1 MGPDELWE
9 ARARG
14 VVLFAGWVADGADER
29 AADLGFGGFDPDPDR
44 AAADR
49 HRWLAHELLPYES
62 VFLGAE
68 RLLGGERS
76 ERVRARYAEAG
87 FRPRSDL
94 DPDHLAQ
101 ELAFAGF
108 LCGAIGDAT
117 RDGLPD
123 VAARIGRMLDGFLAE
138 HLGAWLPL
146 AAFAVRD
153 APGWGPVLTAADELV
168 ASFAPPLRIP
178 AAPDVDPLSERAGLR
193 DVGDW
198 LATPLSTGIF
208 WTRAALDD
216 VGRRIGLARGFGTR
230 SETLEAL
237 LRNAADHRKLPI
249 VAGALAAE
257 ADRWAERH
265 AGTPWEERAR
275 RAAGVCR
282 TLESSAA

>member
-9 ARARG
+9 ARARAAA
-14 VVLFAGWVADGADER
+14 LFATWIADGVDAR
-29 AADLGFGGFDPDPDR
+29 AADLGFGGFDADPDR
-44 AAADR
+44 ADAAR

-62 VFLGAE
+62 VHLGPE
-68 RLLGGERS
+68 RLLGGERAAL
-76 ERVRARYAEAG
+76 VTARYAEAG
-87 FRPRSDL
+87 FRARADL
-94 DPDHLAQ
+94 DADHLAQ
-101 ELAFAGF
+101 ELAFVGF
-108 LCGAIGDAT
+108 LCGAIGDAE

-123 VAARIGRMLDGFLAE
+123 VAARIRRLLDPFLAE

-153 APGWGPVLTAADELV
+153 APGWGPVLTAADDLI

-178 AAPDVDPLSERAGLR
+178 AAPDVDPLASRAGLR

-216 VGRRIGLARGFGTR
+216 IGRRIGLARGFGSR
-230 SETLEAL
+230 AETLEAL
-237 LRNAADHRKLPI
+237 LRNAADHRKLAI
-249 VAGALAAE
+249 VAGALAVE
-257 ADRWAERH
+257 ADRWAARH

-275 RAAGVCR
+275 RAAAVCR
-282 TLESSAA
+282 TLETSAS